1 MSGKC
6 ALMVKYETD
15 WAKVIEKI
23 CSEQVM
29 NIGKTDKI
37 HVLIHMLQSY
47 YPKLVFPINFVQLI
61 FYSKPSTYM
70 WSYSV

>member
-1 MSGKC
+1 
-6 ALMVKYETD
+6 MVKYETD

-29 NIGKTDKI
+29 NIGNTDKI

-47 YPKLVFPINFVQLI
+47 
-61 FYSKPSTYM
+61 
-70 WSYSV
+70 

>member
-6 ALMVKYETD
+6 ALKVKYETD

-29 NIGKTDKI
+29 NIGNTDKI

-47 YPKLVFPINFVQLI
+47 
-61 FYSKPSTYM
+61 
-70 WSYSV
+70 

>member
-1 MSGKC
+1 
-6 ALMVKYETD
+6 MVKYETD

-37 HVLIHMLQSY
+37 HVLIHISQNWS
-47 YPKLVFPINFVQLI
+47 FRLI
-61 FYSKPSTYM
+61 LCN
-70 WSYSV
+70 